1 MTNKTLNITR
11 RVTLRVIA
19 AMAAIFC
26 LTPCLS
32 AQDIVSPYSRLGYGL
47 LNNNATATQRQM
59 GGVGYAMNSG
69 RQINAMNPAS
79 YASNELMAFLFYM
92 GNNYVDINLR

>member
-1 MTNKTLNITR
+1 MTNETSNISR

-19 AMAAIFC
+19 AMFALIC
-26 LTPCLS
+26 LAPCLN

-59 GGVGYAMNSG
+59 GGVG
-69 RQINAMNPAS
+69 
-79 YASNELMAFLFYM
+79 
-92 GNNYVDINLR
+92 